1 MLQIF
6 YVVVKN
12 VLQTEALCYNEE
24 SGVDM
29 CAANYFIKR
38 MRLPRIL
45 KEKYGI
51 IRL

>member
-24 SGVDM
+24 AES
-29 CAANYFIKR
+29 ISR
-38 MRLPRIL
+38 QQ
-45 KEKYGI
+45 I
-51 IRL
+51 IS